1 MAKNNFIHELS
12 VENGTVMLDGRELK
26 AIQNLDLHVD
36 TDGLSEL
43 KCTIYVNIKGL
54 EDKINE

>member
-1 MAKNNFIHELS
+1 MAKNNLIHELS
-12 VENGTVMLDGRELK
+12 FENGSINLDGKEIK
-26 AIQNLDLHVD
+26 AAKDFSLL
-36 TDGLSEL
+36 TYPEGLSEL